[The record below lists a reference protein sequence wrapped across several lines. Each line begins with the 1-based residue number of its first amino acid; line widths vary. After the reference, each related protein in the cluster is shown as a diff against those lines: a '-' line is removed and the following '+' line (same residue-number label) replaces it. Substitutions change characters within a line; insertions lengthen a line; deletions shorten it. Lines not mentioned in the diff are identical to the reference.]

1 MTNKVKMTMWFD
13 PDTAALIEA
22 NSTPRGK
29 ADFVAACVKSAIR
42 SERDGDGA
50 LERLA
55 AAVERA
61 TLAMEKG
68 GKQ

>member
-1 MTNKVKMTMWFD
+1 MANKVKMTMWFD
-13 PDTAALIEA
+13 PETAAIIDA

-29 ADFVAACVKSAIR
+29 AEFVSACIRRAIR
-42 SERDGDGA
+42 SEKDGDGA

-61 TLAMEKG
+61 TQAMEKA
-68 GKQ
+68 K

>member
-1 MTNKVKMTMWFD
+1 MANKVKVTMWFD
-13 PDTAALIEA
+13 PETAAIIEA

-29 ADFVAACVKSAIR
+29 ADFVAACIRKAIR
-42 SERDGDGA
+42 SEKDGDGA

-61 TLAMEKG
+61 TQAMEKG
-68 GKQ
+68 Q